1 MGFGGAIEFTG
12 VLTLTGPGPQGGVQS
27 FLDKALAHA
36 RHRGAMHFQG
46 FADGF
51 VTPGRSG
58 RIHVGLQQKAGRQ
71 EPASSGFTTP
81 NHLRELSLF
90 VRR

>member
-1 MGFGGAIEFTG
+1 MGFGSAIEFTG
-12 VLTLTGPGPQGGVQS
+12 VLTLTGPGPQGGCQS
-27 FLDKALAHA
+27 FLDKALTHA
-36 RHRGAMHFQG
+36 RHRGAMHVQG
-46 FADGF
+46 FAAGF

-58 RIHVGLQQKAGRQ
+58 RIRISLQQKAGRP
-71 EPASSGFTTP
+71 ERASSGLTTP